1 MYIFSFPFLEDM
13 TFVNIGLS
21 ANGLVNIYIYL
32 MQVLFIDNS
41 SPHSTIRNKN
51 VEIVSNFFDSNL
63 FECYVYHQN
72 KGVSIGL

>member
-1 MYIFSFPFLEDM
+1 
-13 TFVNIGLS
+13 
-21 ANGLVNIYIYL
+21 
-32 MQVLFIDNS
+32 MQVLLDNN

-63 FECYVYHQN
+63 FECCRYHQN